1 MKITNSEIGN
11 SPLRSRYPTAVFIQC
26 NYDKSKILKVMKP
39 KIRHR
44 FGLKRKLLA
53 NEYSAEMEMV
63 LHFSKTTVS
72 TVYYKYLPEIDTV
85 LWSVDK

>member
-1 MKITNSEIGN
+1 MRITNSEIGN
-11 SPLRSRYPTAVFIQC
+11 SPLRSRYPTADFIQC
-26 NYDKSKILKVMKP
+26 NYDKSKVLKVRKL
-39 KIRHR
+39 KIRHG